1 MMLPIAIITTMAP
14 GIAGD
19 DAGTGCAARLL
30 NPSKNAVADIFGRLG
45 SLV

>member
-1 MMLPIAIITTMAP
+1 MLPIAIITTMAP
-14 GIAGD
+14 GVLAGD
-19 DAGTGCAARLL
+19 DAGTGRAARLL